1 MVEGWWDM
9 SIRKLVLITGLSIFW
24 SGCASINNQSPL
36 EHWKTFNPASMTLP
50 DHIRPDQTMVVFLRD
65 ENAFNVSA
73 VNIFL
78 EGEYLTSLQPGS
90 YKMLP
95 VCANPTQLS
104 AAFTQSELN
113 YSNVRQ
119 KTQVYDLPAG
129 KIQYFKLVE
138 DANQSIKIQPLTET
152 QAQQILPTLR
162 EQIHTLPRVE
172 KNKVCAKPVYVP
184 VQTVLKKYTLQANTL
199 FAYAKSGPNDMLK
212 KGREEVKTIADQI
225 INEQS
230 QISVISVLGYT
241 DPAGTEAFNQQLS
254 LRRAETV
261 RNLLTTYGVAKQN
274 ISVEGRGEQDLV
286 VSDCQ
291 SRYAKDQMVREQCD
305 LPNRR
310 VEIITY
316 GIKAE

>member
-1 MVEGWWDM
+1 M
-9 SIRKLVLITGLSIFW
+9 SIRKLVLITGLSIFG

-36 EHWKTFNPASMTLP
+36 EHWKTFNPASMILS
-50 DHIRPDQTMVVFLRD
+50 DHIRSDQTMVVFLRE
-65 ENAFNVSA
+65 ENAFNGPA

-78 EGEYLTSLQPGS
+78 EGEYLTSLQSGG

-95 VCANPTQLS
+95 VCATQ
-104 AAFTQSELN
+104 TGISELN
-113 YSNVRQ
+113 YANVRQ
-119 KTQVYDLPAG
+119 KNQVYDLPAG
-129 KIQYFKLVE
+129 KIQYFKLVA
-138 DANQSIKIQPLTET
+138 DTNQSIQIQPLTEV
-152 QAQQILPTLR
+152 QAQQILPTVR
-162 EQIHTLPRVE
+162 EQTHTLSRVE
-172 KNKVCAKPVYVP
+172 KNKVCAKPVYVNVP

-230 QISVISVLGYT
+230 QISHISVLGYT
-241 DPAGTEAFNQQLS
+241 DPVGTEAFNQQLS

-261 RNLLTTYGVAKQN
+261 RNLLTSYGVAKQN

-291 SRYAKDQMVREQCD
+291 SRYAKDKLAREQCD

>member
-1 MVEGWWDM
+1 M
-9 SIRKLVLITGLSIFW
+9 SIRKLVLITGLSIFG

-50 DHIRPDQTMVVFLRD
+50 DHIRPDQTMAVFLRE
-65 ENAFNVSA
+65 ENAFNGPA

-78 EGEYLTSLQPGS
+78 EGEYLTSLQPGG

-95 VCANPTQLS
+95 VCANPTQMS
-104 AAFTQSELN
+104 AAFTQSELD
-113 YSNVRQ
+113 YSKVRQ

-138 DANQSIKIQPLTET
+138 DANQSIKIQPLTEA
-152 QAQQILPTLR
+152 QAQQILPTVR
-162 EQIHTLPRVE
+162 EQTHTLPRVE
-172 KNKVCAKPVYVP
+172 KNKVCAKPVYVNVP

-230 QISVISVLGYT
+230 QISHISILGYT
-241 DPAGTEAFNQQLS
+241 DPVGTEAFNQQLS

-261 RNLLTTYGVAKQN
+261 RNLLTMYGVARQN

-291 SRYAKDQMVREQCD
+291 SRYAKDKLAREQCD